1 MTTALN
7 IFAVILLSVLPY
19 VRPCPH
25 GGFKL
30 WCSCDK
36 AEAAKVPDVAQT
48 KSEDTAPC

>member
-36 AEAAKVPDVAQT
+36 AESAKTDEIAQ
-48 KSEDTAPC
+48 KQGDDTAPC